1 LFHLLERPFFGAV
14 ARRDCARNA
23 LFLALERPF
32 LARSNGSTAE
42 DLRVF
47 DHKFRVN
54 FATPVSQR
62 GRPFWLWSGCFWR
75 GALSALR

>member
-54 FATPVSQR
+54 FATPVRSAV
-62 GRPFWLWSGCFWR
+62 GRFGF
-75 GALSALR
+75 GAVVFGAVH